1 MKQEEKLYDALKS
14 VLHECVD
21 EMGLPQKPTVK
32 TLYKANKVLG
42 KYEKEVKRREANLPP
57 VPIILIP
64 DE

>member
-14 VLHECVD
+14 VLHECID
-21 EMGLPQKPTVK
+21 EMGLPKKPTIK

-42 KYEKEVKRREANLPP
+42 KYEKEVKRRESNLPP